1 MNTIAWMRRA
11 VALGLLAATSLAGAQ
26 TGAAAAAP
34 AGQPAAPLPLDAF
47 ANLPLVDEVDL
58 SPDGQRYAAL
68 MNTNG
73 VTVLVTREL
82 MGGGPI
88 RPLLKTDNK
97 EFRFAWLQWASNER
111 LVVSV
116 HYPSQRGWTQI
127 GETRLFSIKP
137 DGSGLVNLVRRSA
150 YRYAGMPA
158 QFQDRV
164 IDWLPE
170 DGQHVLL
177 QLDED
182 GNQTPSVFR
191 VNLETGRR
199 TIVHAGRGGVDAWMT
214 DLTHRVRVGAGFD
227 GQHATIQVCDPDG
240 KNWRQV
246 WRFGLFEGKDVEPLG
261 FGIDPNLL
269 YVLADHEGRQAAFE
283 VNLADP
289 TLPRRLLLSHP
300 VFDVGGSLMRAPQTG
315 EVIGIRGGLAG
326 ESAEGI
332 WHPGFKALQ
341 AGIDRALPERANTLL
356 QFSADGSR
364 YLLHSIGNGEP
375 GQYLVG
381 QRKEGT
387 LSVLAETYPGL
398 AEATLP
404 RKTAHV
410 APARDGIELPV
421 LLTLPEGR
429 EPKRLPTVLLPHGG
443 PISEDAMEFD
453 PWVQFLANRGYAV
466 LQVNFRGS
474 SGFGHG
480 HMQAGLKRWGLEMQ
494 DDLSDALQWLVR
506 RGTAD
511 PARVCIVGASY
522 GGYAA
527 LMGAAKT
534 PELYRCAV
542 SFAGVTDLLDLEMHQ
557 RDFVNG
563 RALFTQMIGS
573 AWGDR
578 DQLKAT
584 SPVRLVE
591 KIQAP
596 VLLIHG
602 TADLRV
608 PFSQGKDM
616 ASALKRAGKRH
627 RFIEQ
632 EDGDHHLSQQV
643 HRTQFF
649 RELEAFLAE
658 HLGR

>member
-1 MNTIAWMRRA
+1 MNTTTWMRRA
-11 VALGLLAATSLAGAQ
+11 AFALGLTAAAGLAGAQ
-26 TGAAAAAP
+26 TTP
-34 AGQPAAPLPLDAF
+34 TETPPPPLPLAAF
-47 ANLPLVDEVDL
+47 ADLPLVEDVEL
-58 SPDGQRYAAL
+58 TPDGQRYAAL
-68 MNTNG
+68 MNTG
-73 VTVLVTREL
+73 GYTVLVTREL
-82 MGGGPI
+82 VGGGPI

-97 EFRFAWLQWASNER
+97 EFRFAWLKWASNDR

-127 GETRLFSIKP
+127 GETRLFSLKP
-137 DGSGLVNLVRRSA
+137 DGTGLVNLVRRSA
-150 YRYAGMPA
+150 FRYAGMPA

-182 GNQTPSVFR
+182 GNQAPSVFR
-191 VNLETGRR
+191 VHLETGRR
-199 TIVHAGRGGVDAWMT
+199 TLVHPGRGGVDAWIT
-214 DLTHRVRVGAGFD
+214 DLAHRVRVGVGFD
-227 GQHATIQVCDPDG
+227 GRHTTIQVCDPDG

-261 FGIDPNLL
+261 FGTDPNLL
-269 YVLADHEGRQAAFE
+269 YVLADHDGRQAAFE
-283 VNLADP
+283 VNLAEP
-289 TLPRRLLLSHP
+289 ELPRRLLLSAP

-315 EVIGIRGGLAG
+315 EVIGIRGGPMG
-326 ESAEGI
+326 DSAEGI
-332 WHPGFKALQ
+332 WHPGYKALQ
-341 AGIDRALPERANTLL
+341 AGIHRALPGRANTLL
-356 QFSADGSR
+356 QFSADGTR

-375 GQYLVG
+375 GKYLVG
-381 QRKEGT
+381 QRKDGT
-387 LSVLAETYPGL
+387 LSVLADTYPGL
-398 AEATLP
+398 AEAALP

-410 APARDGIELPV
+410 ARARDGTELPV
-421 LLTLPEGR
+421 ILTLPRGR
-429 EPKRLPTVLLPHGG
+429 EPQRLPTVLLPHGG
-443 PISEDAMEFD
+443 PISEDTMEFD
-453 PWVQFLANRGYAV
+453 PWVQFLADRGYAV

-474 SGFGHG
+474 SGFGHR

-494 DDLSDALQWLVR
+494 DDLSDALRWLVQ

-511 PARVCIVGASY
+511 PARVCIVGGSY

-527 LMGAAKT
+527 LMGVAKT

-542 SFAGVTDLLDLEMHQ
+542 SFAGVTDLLDLEMHR

-563 RALFTQMIGS
+563 TAVFSQQIGS

-584 SPVRLVE
+584 SPVRLAD

-602 TADLRV
+602 TADLSV

-616 ASALKRAGKRH
+616 ASALKRAGKRY

-632 EDGDHHLSQQV
+632 EDGDHHLGQQV

>member
-1 MNTIAWMRRA
+1 MTTTTWMRRA
-11 VALGLLAATSLAGAQ
+11 ACALGLIATAGLAGAQ
-26 TGAAAAAP
+26 TTP
-34 AGQPAAPLPLDAF
+34 IEKPPAPLPLSAF
-47 ANLPLVDEVDL
+47 ANLPLVAGVEL
-58 SPDGQRYAAL
+58 TPDGQRYAAL
-68 MNTNG
+68 MNSG
-73 VTVLVTREL
+73 DHTVLVTREL
-82 MGGGPI
+82 VGGGPI

-97 EFRFAWLQWASNER
+97 EFRFAWLKWASNER

-116 HYPSQRGWTQI
+116 HYPSQRGWTQV
-127 GETRLFSIKP
+127 GETRLFSLKP
-137 DGSGLVNLVRRSA
+137 DGTGLVNLVRRSA
-150 YRYAGMPA
+150 FRYAGRPA

-182 GNQTPSVFR
+182 GNQAPSVFR
-191 VNLETGRR
+191 VHLETGRR
-199 TIVHAGRGGVDAWMT
+199 TIVHTGRGGVDTWIT
-214 DLTHRVRVGAGFD
+214 DQAHRVRVGVGFD
-227 GQHATIQVCDPDG
+227 GRHTTIQVCDPDG
-240 KNWRQV
+240 KNWRQA
-246 WRFGLFEGKDVEPLG
+246 WRFGLFEGQDVEPLG
-261 FGIDPNLL
+261 FGTDPNLL

-283 VNLADP
+283 VNLAEP
-289 TLPRRLLLSHP
+289 ALPRRLLLSDP

-315 EVIGIRGGLAG
+315 EVIGIRGGLMG
-326 ESAEGI
+326 DSAEGI
-332 WHPGFKALQ
+332 WHPGYKALQ
-341 AGIDRALPERANTLL
+341 AGIDRALPGRANTLL
-356 QFSADGSR
+356 QFSADGAR

-381 QRKEGT
+381 QRKDGT
-387 LSVLAETYPGL
+387 LSVLADTYPGL

-410 APARDGIELPV
+410 ARARDGIELPV
-421 LLTLPEGR
+421 ILTLPQGR

-443 PISEDAMEFD
+443 PISEDTMEFD
-453 PWVQFLANRGYAV
+453 PWVQFLADRGYAV

-474 SGFGHG
+474 SGFGHS

-494 DDLSDALQWLVR
+494 DDLSDALQWLIQ

-511 PARVCIVGASY
+511 PARVCIVGGSY

-527 LMGAAKT
+527 LMGVAKT

-563 RALFTQMIGS
+563 AAVFSQQIGS

-584 SPVRLVE
+584 SPVRLAD

-602 TADLRV
+602 TADLSV

-616 ASALKRAGKRH
+616 ASALKRASKRY

-632 EDGDHHLSQQV
+632 EDGDHHLGQQV

>member
-1 MNTIAWMRRA
+1 MNTTTWMRRA
-11 VALGLLAATSLAGAQ
+11 ACALGLIAAAGLAGAQ
-26 TGAAAAAP
+26 TTP
-34 AGQPAAPLPLDAF
+34 IEKPPAPLPLSAF
-47 ANLPLVDEVDL
+47 ADLPLVADVEL
-58 SPDGQRYAAL
+58 TPDGQRYAAL
-68 MNTNG
+68 MNTG
-73 VTVLVTREL
+73 GYTVLVTREL
-82 MGGGPI
+82 VGGGPI

-97 EFRFAWLQWASNER
+97 EFRFAWLKWASNDR

-116 HYPSQRGWTQI
+116 HYPSQRGWTQF
-127 GETRLFSIKP
+127 GETRLFSLKP
-137 DGSGLVNLVRRSA
+137 DGTGLVNLVRRSA
-150 YRYAGMPA
+150 FRYAGRPA

-177 QLDED
+177 QLDD
-182 GNQTPSVFR
+182 DDSRLPSVFR
-191 VNLETGRR
+191 VHLETGRR
-199 TIVHAGRGGVDAWMT
+199 IIVHPGRGGIDRWMT
-214 DLTHRVRVGAGFD
+214 DLTHRVRAGMGFD
-227 GQHATIQVCDPDG
+227 GRRATVQVCDPDG
-240 KNWRQV
+240 KNWREL
-246 WRFGLFEGKDVEPLG
+246 WNFGLFDRDAVEPLG
-261 FGIDPNLL
+261 FGTDPNLL

-289 TLPRRLLLSHP
+289 ALPRRLLLSHP
-300 VFDVGGSLMRAPQTG
+300 VFDVGSKLMRAPQTG
-315 EVIGIRGGLAG
+315 EVIGIRSVVMGD
-326 ESAEGI
+326 SAAGI
-332 WHPGFKALQ
+332 WAPGYKALLT
-341 AGIDRALPERANTLL
+341 GIDQALPGRTNALL
-356 QFSADGSR
+356 QFSADGSQ
-364 YLLHSIGNGEP
+364 YLLYSVGNGDP
-375 GQYLVG
+375 GRYLVG
-381 QRKEGT
+381 TRKEGT
-387 LSVLAETYPGL
+387 LSLLADTYPGL
-398 AEATLP
+398 ADAGLS
-404 RKTAHV
+404 RKAAHM
-410 APARDGIELPV
+410 ARARDGVELPV
-421 LLTLPEGR
+421 ILTLPQGR
-429 EPKRLPTVLLPHGG
+429 EPKNLPTVLLPHGG
-443 PISEDAMEFD
+443 PISADSMVFD
-453 PWVQFLANRGYAV
+453 PRVQFLADRGYAV

-480 HMQAGLKRWGLEMQ
+480 HMTAGLKRWGLEMQ
-494 DDLSDALQWLVR
+494 DDLSDALQWLVQ

-511 PARVCIVGASY
+511 PARVCIVGSNY

-563 RALFTQMIGS
+563 AAVFSQMVGE

-584 SPVRLVE
+584 SPVRLAD

-602 TADLRV
+602 TADLSV

-616 ASALKRAGKRH
+616 ASALKRAGKRY

-632 EDGDHHLSQQV
+632 EDGDHHLGQQV

>member
-1 MNTIAWMRRA
+1 MTTTTWMRRA
-11 VALGLLAATSLAGAQ
+11 ACALGLIATAGLAGAQ
-26 TGAAAAAP
+26 TTP
-34 AGQPAAPLPLDAF
+34 IEKPPAPLPLSAF
-47 ANLPLVDEVDL
+47 ANLPLVAGVEL
-58 SPDGQRYAAL
+58 TPDGQRYAAL
-68 MNTNG
+68 MNSG
-73 VTVLVTREL
+73 DHTVLVTCEL
-82 MGGGPI
+82 VGGGPI

-97 EFRFAWLQWASNER
+97 EFRFAWLKWASNER

-116 HYPSQRGWTQI
+116 HYPSQRGWTQV
-127 GETRLFSIKP
+127 GETRLFSLKP
-137 DGSGLVNLVRRSA
+137 DGTGLVNLVRRSA
-150 YRYAGMPA
+150 FRYAGRPA

-182 GNQTPSVFR
+182 GNQAPSVFR
-191 VNLETGRR
+191 VHLETGRR
-199 TIVHAGRGGVDAWMT
+199 TIVHTGRGGVDAWIT
-214 DLTHRVRVGAGFD
+214 DQAHRVRVGVGFD
-227 GQHATIQVCDPDG
+227 GRHTTIQVCDPDG
-240 KNWRQV
+240 KNWRQA
-246 WRFGLFEGKDVEPLG
+246 WRFGLFEGQDVEPLG
-261 FGIDPNLL
+261 FGTDPNLL

-283 VNLADP
+283 VNLAEP
-289 TLPRRLLLSHP
+289 ALPRRLLLSDP
-300 VFDVGGSLMRAPQTG
+300 VFDVGGSLMRAPQMG
-315 EVIGIRGGLAG
+315 EVIGIRGGLMG
-326 ESAEGI
+326 DSAEGI
-332 WHPGFKALQ
+332 WHPGYKALQ
-341 AGIDRALPERANTLL
+341 AGIDRALPGRANTLL
-356 QFSADGSR
+356 QFSADGAR

-381 QRKEGT
+381 QRKDGT
-387 LSVLAETYPGL
+387 LSVLADTYPGL

-410 APARDGIELPV
+410 ARARDGIELPV
-421 LLTLPEGR
+421 ILTLPRGR
-429 EPKRLPTVLLPHGG
+429 DPQRLPTVLLPHGG
-443 PISEDAMEFD
+443 PISEDTMEFD
-453 PWVQFLANRGYAV
+453 PWVQFLADRGYAV

-474 SGFGHG
+474 SGFGHS

-494 DDLSDALQWLVR
+494 DDLSDALQWLIQ

-511 PARVCIVGASY
+511 PARVCIVGGSY

-527 LMGAAKT
+527 LMGVAKT

-563 RALFTQMIGS
+563 AAVFSQQIGS

-584 SPVRLVE
+584 SPVRLAD

-602 TADLRV
+602 TADLSV

-616 ASALKRAGKRH
+616 ASALKRAGKRY

-632 EDGDHHLSQQV
+632 EDGDHHLGQQV